1 MPDKLKFAILVFFCL
16 CVKVS
21 VAQFRNNP
29 SGGAGGINNNG
40 INNNGIN
47 NNNINDPRY
56 RNNNFNDTSRTSR
69 GKALTPSQMID
80 TLRKREKER
89 MDSVVFSTRFIKI
102 TNEAL
107 LRDSTQLFPL
117 DTSLTDF
124 ENYNP
129 LFYARNPKISLD
141 GTMGRMARP
150 LLFEPRKTIGFDVG
164 LYGLEPWLF
173 TTEDVYYFNARV
185 PYTLL
190 TMVVSGSKEQYFKA
204 FHTQNIKPNWNIGF
218 NLNFLGSRGTYANT
232 NVLGQNVSNVTGNV
246 FTWYESKN
254 KRYNLL
260 STVIFNNL
268 KSPETGSVLNDSLFT
283 SAIGSFDKNT
293 ERVRLPNSF
302 ANWRQTQLHVKQFYY
317 VGRIDTTV
325 VKNKTSANILPTQ
338 RLSHTLN
345 VSQNK
350 YIYQQGDQD
359 TYKVFPDYYF
369 SSNRTKDSLTVN
381 HIQNEFSYSFYLRG
395 KSSQFVKNE
404 FKLDVGLTHD
414 LYNYNQYVVDTV
426 LNQFG
431 VKVVLP
437 QKQQQANFQNI
448 TLNGRASYRLS
459 DRINL
464 QATVNQIIVGRNFGD
479 FLYDAKLLLSGSQK
493 AGRIILNA
501 YQQSSSPSLVATS
514 WITNHYIFNNSFANQ
529 KTTGLSFNYINDAL
543 AFDVK
548 AEYYLLNDYIYY
560 EASPGGIDAHPVQ
573 LSNPINMLKLSV
585 GKNLAFG
592 NWHFD
597 NFVVYQKT
605 DYEKTLRMPELYTY
619 SSLYLNS
626 FLFKVLRTS
635 TGFTVRYNTQY
646 TAPSYAVGL
655 GQFYN
660 GPDVSFSSYPFAT
673 VFLKANIKNTD
684 LLVMYDYAN
693 QGLFSKGYYTVNRYP
708 QLDGMLK
715 FGVRWNFYK

>member
-1 MPDKLKFAILVFFCL
+1 M
-16 CVKVS
+16 
-21 VAQFRNNP
+21 AQFRNNDT
-29 SGGAGGINNNG
+29 GGGGFNNNNNG
-40 INNNGIN
+40 INN
-47 NNNINDPRY
+47 NDPRY
-56 RNNNFNDTSRTSR
+56 RNNNYNDTSRNRSR
-69 GKALTPSQMID
+69 VLTTDQMID
-80 TLRKREKER
+80 TLRKRERER
-89 MDSVVFSTRFIKI
+89 MDSVIFSTRFIKI

-117 DTSLTDF
+117 DTSLTDL
-124 ENYNP
+124 ENYSP
-129 LFYARNPKISLD
+129 LFYARNPKISLG
-141 GTMGRMARP
+141 GTMGLAARS

-164 LYGLEPWLF
+164 LHALDAWQLNP
-173 TTEDVYYFNARV
+173 EDIYYFNARV

-190 TMVVSGSKEQYFKA
+190 TMVTSGTKEQLFKA
-204 FHTQNIKPNWNIGF
+204 FHTQNIKPNWNVGF
-218 NLNFLGSRGTYANT
+218 NLNFVGSRGTYANT
-232 NVLGQNVSNVTGNV
+232 NILGQNVSNFTGDV
-246 FTWYESKN
+246 FSWYESKN

-260 STVIFNNL
+260 TALIFNNL

-283 SAIGSFDKNT
+283 SVRGSFDKNT

-302 ANWRQTQLHVKQFYY
+302 ANWKQTSVYIKQFYY
-317 VGRIDTTV
+317 VGRIDTTL
-325 VKNKTSANILPTQ
+325 VKNKSSANILPTQ
-338 RLSHTLN
+338 RFSHTLN
-345 VSQNK
+345 VSQKK
-350 YIYQQGDQD
+350 YIYQHADQD
-359 TYKVFPDYYF
+359 VYHVFPDYYF

-381 HIQNEFSYSFYLRG
+381 NIQNEFSYSFYLRG

-414 LYNYNQYVVDTV
+414 LYNYNQYVVDTT

-437 QKQQQANFQNI
+437 QKQQQGNFQNI
-448 TLNGRASYRLS
+448 TLNGKASYRIS
-459 DRINL
+459 DRLNL
-464 QATVNQIIVGRNFGD
+464 QATINQIIVGRNFGD
-479 FLYDAKLLLSGSQK
+479 FLYDAKLLLSGSDK

-501 YQQSSSPSLVATS
+501 YQQSSSPSLLATS
-514 WITNHYIFNNSFANQ
+514 WVTNHYIFNNRFANQ
-529 KTTGLSFNYINDAL
+529 KTTALSFNYINDAL

-548 AEYYLLNDYIYY
+548 AEYFLLNDYLYY
-560 EASPGGIDAHPVQ
+560 ESSPGGIDAHPVQ
-573 LSNPINMLKLSV
+573 LSNPINLLKISV
-585 GKNLAFG
+585 GKNLEFG

-597 NFVVYQKT
+597 NFAVYEKTDYQKT
-605 DYEKTLRMPELYTY
+605 LRIPEFYTY

-635 TGFTVRYNTQY
+635 TGITVRYNTPY
-646 TAPSYAVGL
+646 SAPSYAVGL

-660 GPDVSFSSYPFAT
+660 GADVQFSSYPFAT

-715 FGVRWNFYK
+715 FGVRWNFYQ

>member
-1 MPDKLKFAILVFFCL
+1 MPDRLTLLLFLFICFWVTTT
-16 CVKVS
+16 
-21 VAQFRNNP
+21 VAQNGP
-29 SGGAGGINNNG
+29 PYNNG
-40 INNNGIN
+40 GYNNGGYN
-47 NNNINDPRY
+47 NGSNNGNYNNDPRY
-56 RNNNFNDTSRTSR
+56 QNYNDTTRNRSQ
-69 GKALTPSQMID
+69 ALTSDQMID
-80 TLRKREKER
+80 TLRKRERQR
-89 MDSVVFSTRFIKI
+89 MDSVIFNTRFIKI

-117 DTSLTDF
+117 DTSLVDF

-129 LFYARNPKISLD
+129 LFYARNPKISLG
-141 GTMGRMARP
+141 GTMGLAARS

-164 LYGLEPWLF
+164 LHALDPWQF
-173 TTEDVYYFNARV
+173 TLDDVYYFNARV

-190 TMVVSGSKEQYFKA
+190 TMVTGGAEEQFFKA
-204 FHTQNIKPNWNIGF
+204 FHTQNVKPNWNVGF
-218 NLNFLGSRGTYANT
+218 SLNFLGSRGTYANRS
-232 NVLGQNVSNVTGNV
+232 VLGQNVSNLTGNV
-246 FTWYESKN
+246 FSWYESTN

-260 STVIFNNL
+260 TTLIFNNI

-283 SAIGSFDKNT
+283 SARGSFDKNT

-302 ANWRQTQLHVKQFYY
+302 SNQKETTLHIKQFYY
-317 VGRIDTTV
+317 VGRIDTTL
-325 VKNKTSANILPTQ
+325 VKNKSSANILPTQ
-338 RLSHTLN
+338 RFSHTLN
-345 VSQNK
+345 VSQKK

-359 TYKVFPDYYF
+359 VYHVFPDYYF

-381 HIQNEFSYSFYLRG
+381 NIQNEFSYSFYLRG

-414 LYNYNQYVVDTV
+414 LYSYNQYVVDTT
-426 LNQFG
+426 LNEFG

-448 TLNGRASYRLS
+448 TLNGRASYRFSDKLS
-459 DRINL
+459 L
-464 QATVNQIIVGRNFGD
+464 QATVNQIVVGRNFGD
-479 FLYDAKLLLSGSQK
+479 FLYDAKLLLSGNDK
-493 AGRIILNA
+493 AGRIVLNA

-514 WITNHYIFNNSFANQ
+514 WVSNHYIFNNSFANQ
-529 KTTGLSFNYINDAL
+529 KTTALSFNYINDAL
-543 AFDVK
+543 ALDVK
-548 AEYYLLNDYIYY
+548 AEYFLLNDYLYY
-560 EASPGGIDAHPVQ
+560 ESSPGGNDAHPVQ
-573 LSNPINMLKLSV
+573 LSSPINLLKISA

-605 DYEKTLRMPELYTY
+605 DYQKTLRIPEVYTY

-635 TGFTVRYNTQY
+635 TGVTVRYNTPY
-646 TAPSYAVGL
+646 SAPSYAVGL

-660 GPDVSFSSYPFAT
+660 GADVQFSSYPFAS

-693 QGLFSKGYYTVNRYP
+693 QGLFSKGYYTVYRYP
-708 QLDGMLK
+708 QLSSMLK
-715 FGVRWNFYK
+715 FGVRWNFYQ